1 MTLCIRILLLLA
13 GWPLIAGGRAEG
25 QTAPVRHPLDQL
37 TAAEL
42 RKTTQVLRSAGVAGP
57 ETRYAFISLREPA
70 KGAAASARGADAIMF
85 DWGSFVAA
93 RATVDLVRGTV
104 AQVETLSVR
113 HPPATNLIL
122 FRANEAVRRDPR
134 WRAILLAQGRNPERV
149 AAFPASIGEG
159 DTLPVQDGAR
169 VSPITGYDRDAPPP
183 EDNLSGVSGM
193 VDLTHGKVLTLT
205 GNPSAPAQRL
215 DSAAWRALRNP
226 RPRVAVPAAPRT
238 FTRRGSEIRWNNWRL
253 RAGYHPRRGLELYD
267 IAWVEKGRVRP
278 VLYRAGVSEMIAPY
292 GDPAFTVW
300 FPRDEGDVGLGH
312 YSRSPVVPFADAP
325 PGADLIDG
333 VVHDD
338 HGEPLAVPGAVAV
351 YERDGGV
358 LWRHARRSRRARQLV
373 VASMATVD
381 NYDYVFEWA
390 FGLDGTIEVEVRLT
404 GVMNLR
410 PARPQEPDGAGHY
423 GHLVAPGIFAPNHQH
438 FFSYRLDFDV
448 DGAEHNAVV
457 EMESTPDATGP
468 ANTQGLWFQMHE
480 RVFEREGE
488 ARRSL
493 DLARGRRWKVVSTTA
508 KNELGQATGFALLPG
523 ENNVTMAS
531 EASPV
536 VAKAGWI
543 RNHIWVTPFEP
554 AEMHAGGD
562 YQRHDRPGDGLFAW
576 TRADRPVRDRDVV
589 LWYTFGISHL
599 PRPED
604 YPFMPAHKV
613 GFRLVP
619 SAFFSR
625 NPALDAPVP

>member
-1 MTLCIRILLLLA
+1 MTPSLRSLLLLA
-13 GWPLIAGGRAEG
+13 GGAFIAGRHADG
-25 QTAPVRHPLDQL
+25 QTATARHPLDEL
-37 TAAEL
+37 SAAEI
-42 RKTTQVLRSAGVAGP
+42 RKTTQVLRAAGAAGP
-57 ETRYAFISLREPA
+57 ETRYAFLSLREPA
-70 KGAAASARGADAIMF
+70 KGAQSARAADAIMF
-85 DWGSFVAA
+85 DWATFVAS

-104 AQVETLSVR
+104 AHVDTLSVR
-113 HPPATNLIL
+113 HPPTTSLIIL
-122 FRANEAVRRDPR
+122 RVNEAVSRDPR
-134 WRAILLAQGRNPERV
+134 WRALISSQGRNPDRIRV
-149 AAFPASIGEG
+149 YPGNIGEG
-159 DTLPVQDGAR
+159 DTLPMQDGAR
-169 VSPITGYDRDAPPP
+169 VTTISGYDRDAPPP
-183 EDNLSGVSGM
+183 EDNVPGVTGT

-205 GNPSAPAQRL
+205 GNPSAPGKRL
-215 DSAAWRALRNP
+215 DSAAWRAIRNP
-226 RPRVAVPAAPRT
+226 RARVAVPAGPRT
-238 FTRRGSEIRWNNWRL
+238 FTRQGSEIRWQNWRL
-253 RAGYHPRRGLELYD
+253 HAGYHPRRGLELYD
-267 IAWVEKGRVRP
+267 ITWVENGQSRP

-312 YSRSPVVPFADAP
+312 YSHSSVVPFGDAP
-325 PGADLIDG
+325 AGADLIDG

-338 HGEPLAVPGAVAV
+338 RGEPVTAPGAIAV

-358 LWRHARRSRRARQLV
+358 LWRHAGRSRRGRQLV

-381 NYDYVFEWA
+381 NYDYVFEYA
-390 FGLDGTIEVEVRLT
+390 FGLDGTIEVDVRLT

-410 PARPQEPDGAGHY
+410 DVRSNEAAGAEHY

-448 DGAEHNAVV
+448 DGADHNAVV

-468 ANTQGLWFQMHE
+468 DNKQGLWFQMHE
-480 RVFEREGE
+480 RVLSREGE

-493 DLARGRRWKVVSTTA
+493 DLVKGRRWKVISTTS
-508 KNELGQATGFALLPG
+508 KNSLGQSTGFALLPG
-523 ENNVTMAS
+523 ENNVAMAS
-531 EASPV
+531 AASPV

-543 RNHIWVTPFEP
+543 QNHVWVTPFEP

-562 YQRHDRPGDGLFAW
+562 YQRFDRPGDGLATW
-576 TRADRPVRDRDVV
+576 TRADRPVGDRDVV
-589 LWYTFGISHL
+589 LWYTFGINHL

-604 YPFMPAHKV
+604 FPFMPVHKA

-619 SAFFSR
+619 SSFFSR